1 MGLGNFEKVVFIPF
15 AELRGEG
22 VREWESGRVGKWKSG
37 VRSQESGVRIQNRQS
52 KIVKSKIQ
60 NPKSPIQNP
69 MSQFPET
76 VRQGELLNQLV
87 LDRTTMEELG
97 RIEVLWMYPQAHRVL
112 GFVCK
117 TGFLSGK
124 KLAFKLSQVTAIG
137 ENGILT
143 QGQAEATDAEKVKQ
157 LESLINLEV
166 WSDAGNRVG
175 KITDCVFN
183 LRTGVIAHYL
193 FVSSGWSSVVGE
205 VYQLPPGKVQS
216 FGRKRVLVA
225 ESAIATFELAQG
237 GIPQK
242 LGKVGE
248 FVKEE
253 VAQDMRSFTKQAQ
266 SVTEQAKGR
275 WQNLTGLAK
284 QRAQSLSQQA
294 KEKLQAMNEQLRE
307 EAELLAQQARERSEA
322 LAQEAKKRSEML
334 TEQLKE
340 RGQTIG
346 EQMEEGI
353 QTLTVQA
360 REILDP
366 DDKPRAT
373 TTDPTHSPETDPPNP
388 DWEDES
394 WLDEESIP
402 SDTDPWDDEDWG
414 ETSEP
419 SASAPFPVQPESTIA
434 VDPTPDEDFWNTD
447 AAAETPAPSPAI
459 EPPVAV
465 PPANPSPEVD
475 EWDDE
480 WDEAPPVPSS
490 ASSPSEVPP
499 SVSKASPS
507 VPNED
512 EDDEPWI

>member
-1 MGLGNFEKVVFIPF
+1 
-15 AELRGEG
+15 
-22 VREWESGRVGKWKSG
+22 
-37 VRSQESGVRIQNRQS
+37 
-52 KIVKSKIQ
+52 
-60 NPKSPIQNP
+60 

-76 VRQGELLNQLV
+76 IRQSELLNQLV
-87 LDRTTMEELG
+87 LDRNTMEELG

-143 QGQAEATDAEKVKQ
+143 HGQAEATDAEKVKQ

-183 LRTGVIAHYL
+183 LQTGLIAHYL
-193 FVSSGWSSVVGE
+193 FVSSGWSSMVGE

-225 ESAIATFELAQG
+225 ESAIALFELAQG

-275 WQNLTGLAK
+275 WQNLAGLAK
-284 QRAQSLSQQA
+284 QRAQALSQQA
-294 KEKLQAMNEQLRE
+294 KEKLQAVNEQLRE
-307 EAELLAQQARERSEA
+307 EAETLAQQAREKSEA
-322 LAQEAKKRSEML
+322 LAQEARKRSEL
-334 TEQLKE
+334 LAEQLKE

-366 DDKPRAT
+366 DERSPMTATRMAGKRAT
-373 TTDPTHSPETDPPNP
+373 DETDP
-388 DWEDES
+388 DWEDED
-394 WLDEESIP
+394 WLEEDIATDEPAPWEDEGWVEANQTTSEVKPPTQPIP
-402 SDTDPWDDEDWG
+402 TISVDNGEADDFWGDED
-414 ETSEP
+414 ETVEP
-419 SASAPFPVQPESTIA
+419 LSAPALTK
-434 VDPTPDEDFWNTD
+434 
-447 AAAETPAPSPAI
+447 
-459 EPPVAV
+459 EPLLT
-465 PPANPSPEVD
+465 PEVSPMPPEVLASPTDETTILPPMD

-480 WDEAPPVPSS
+480 WEDEAPSPVMPQ
-490 ASSPSEVPP
+490 P
-499 SVSKASPS
+499 SVRPQTAP
-507 VPNED
+507 PEED
-512 EDDEPWI
+512 DDEPWI

>member
-1 MGLGNFEKVVFIPF
+1 
-15 AELRGEG
+15 
-22 VREWESGRVGKWKSG
+22 
-37 VRSQESGVRIQNRQS
+37 
-52 KIVKSKIQ
+52 
-60 NPKSPIQNP
+60 

-183 LRTGVIAHYL
+183 LRTGAIAHYL
-193 FVSSGWSSVVGE
+193 FVSSGWSSIVGE
-205 VYQLPPGKVQS
+205 VYQLPPGRVQS

-253 VAQDMRSFTKQAQ
+253 VTQDMRSLTKQAQ

-284 QRAQSLSQQA
+284 QRAQALSQQA
-294 KEKLQAMNEQLRE
+294 KEKLQAVNEQLRE
-307 EAELLAQQARERSEA
+307 EAEILAQQARERSEA
-322 LAQEAKKRSEML
+322 LAQEAKRRSEML

-373 TTDPTHSPETDPPNP
+373 TTHSTHPSETDAPNA

-394 WLDEESIP
+394 WLEAEP
-402 SDTDPWDDEDWG
+402 LTPDTDPWDEEDWG
-414 ETSEP
+414 ETSQPPAAE
-419 SASAPFPVQPESTIA
+419 ASPVQPEPTIA

-447 AAAETPAPSPAI
+447 VAAEMPTPSPPV
-459 EPPVAV
+459 EPP
-465 PPANPSPEVD
+465 PATPSPEVD

-480 WDEAPPVPSS
+480 WDDAPP
-490 ASSPSEVPP
+490 ASPP
-499 SVSKASPS
+499 SQATPSAAQASPS

-512 EDDEPWI
+512 EEDEPWI